1 MCRNWSTWS
10 PNLCVG
16 SSSTMAS
23 SCGVKA
29 SPAYLGKQK
38 DSIDFDI
45 TYYRSKD
52 PLSPRLYEDVLE
64 DIEQMALVKYG
75 ALPHW
80 GKNRNLAFNRVIG
93 KYKKAMKFIEVKK
106 AYDPLGLF
114 SNERTDRILGLKQG
128 VKITKDGDKK
138 ELIEGEGRE
147 MRTIKESIGPEN
159 FNIHLIFEEEDEI
172 ILGVLGALGLMWR
185 LHCSSWVRYSESAN

>member
-1 MCRNWSTWS
+1 
-10 PNLCVG
+10 
-16 SSSTMAS
+16 MAS

-128 VKITKDGDKK
+128 VKITKDGCALEGLSICSMDTHCAPDKGYFCGPGRVCR
-138 ELIEGEGRE
+138 LPLFGLRE
-147 MRTIKESIGPEN
+147 ME
-159 FNIHLIFEEEDEI
+159 
-172 ILGVLGALGLMWR
+172 
-185 LHCSSWVRYSESAN
+185 